1 MRLKCDLRQ
10 WGGASLLRPIKW
22 RIAYLSGA
30 APCSVYLAAPC
41 STSMREPLQREGVLS
56 AAVMLVSGT
65 FSTVIMKTEYA
76 VRSSGTATCLD
87 PQTGEQ
93 TTLCPFTKPWFGVLQ
108 MKVAMALCLAF
119 LYVRQCSQHRQYL
132 ETPVLRMRKGGRRY
146 VNATPSEQE
155 MAAIKRKY
163 AGHAEAENKVDALKR
178 KYQPLRNGDA
188 NEQSPLLAPRL
199 LGGEEDQ
206 QGRVSL
212 RTMAAIALP
221 SMLDLLQTVLSN
233 VGLLWISSSVY
244 QMARG
249 SIIIFSAFFSVR
261 LMGKKLYGYHYASIW
276 IVMLAVALVGYA
288 GVGHHAHATAAD
300 DDDSVNAVLGLF
312 FIISAQILCAL
323 QIVVEE
329 HMMLALNVSP
339 MLLVGFEGLWGLVF
353 YIILVP
359 ILTLTP
365 ASGSAFARTW
375 HEDFGDSFVQVANSP
390 TLMGLILAYIVAV
403 GTLNVTGNY
412 VTKHLSAVMR
422 SIAEVGWRSSKASV
436 SSSAAAL
443 TLSVRCFCLSVDVDA
458 SHARRLDAESL
469 RLLRGAVAR
478 LDVARRAVDSVQL
491 VRWVSLLVFRVA
503 SGHPL

>member
-1 MRLKCDLRQ
+1 
-10 WGGASLLRPIKW
+10 
-22 RIAYLSGA
+22 
-30 APCSVYLAAPC
+30 
-41 STSMREPLQREGVLS
+41 MREPLQREGVLS
-56 AAVMLVSGT
+56 AAAMLVSGT

-76 VRSSGTATCLD
+76 VRSHGTATCMD
-87 PQTGEQ
+87 PASGAQ
-93 TTLCPFTKPWFGVLQ
+93 TTLCPFDKPWFGVLQ

-119 LYVRQCSQHRQYL
+119 LYARKCSQHRRYL
-132 ETPVLRMRKGGRRY
+132 ETPVLRMHKGGRRY
-146 VNATPSEQE
+146 VAATPSEEE

-163 AGHAEAENKVDALKR
+163 AGHAGAENKVEALKR
-178 KYQPLRNGDA
+178 KYRPSQTHNNGDA
-188 NEQSPLLAPRL
+188 NEQSPLLGPRL
-199 LGGEEDQ
+199 LGGEQDQ

-212 RTMAAIALP
+212 RTMAAIAVP

-261 LMGKKLYGYHYASIW
+261 LMGKKLYGYHYASIS

-288 GVGHHAHATAAD
+288 GVGHHPNATAAD
-300 DDDSVNAVLGLF
+300 DAESMNAVLGLA
-312 FIISAQILCAL
+312 FIIAAQILCAL

-339 MLLVGFEGLWGLVF
+339 MLLVGLEGLWGLVC

-365 ASGSAFARTW
+365 ATGSAFARTW
-375 HEDFGDSFVQVANSP
+375 HEDFVDSFVQVKNSP
-390 TLMGLILAYIVAV
+390 TLVGLILAYIVAV

-422 SIAEVGWRSSKASV
+422 SIAETLRTLGVWTLSLFVYYVVQWQGAASPGEQWTTYSWLELLGFILMVYGTLAYKQLIHLPGSKLYEAEQREQIRGRTDAIKSPFMGNMHKGQRRVYQEAQV
-436 SSSAAAL
+436 SSLTCIFAFTDSAGKNEL
-443 TLSVRCFCLSVDVDA
+443 
-458 SHARRLDAESL
+458 E
-469 RLLRGAVAR
+469 
-478 LDVARRAVDSVQL
+478 
-491 VRWVSLLVFRVA
+491 
-503 SGHPL
+503 

>member
-1 MRLKCDLRQ
+1 
-10 WGGASLLRPIKW
+10 
-22 RIAYLSGA
+22 
-30 APCSVYLAAPC
+30 
-41 STSMREPLQREGVLS
+41 
-56 AAVMLVSGT
+56 
-65 FSTVIMKTEYA
+65 MKTEYA
-76 VRSSGTATCLD
+76 VRAHGTATCAD
-87 PQTGEQ
+87 PATGAP
-93 TTLCPFTKPWFGVLQ
+93 TTLCPFDKPWFGVLQ

-119 LYVRQCSQHRQYL
+119 LYARKCSQHRQYL
-132 ETPVLRMRKGGRRY
+132 ETPVLRMHKGGRRY
-146 VNATPSEQE
+146 VATAPSEHE

-163 AGHAEAENKVDALKR
+163 AGHAGAESKVDALKR
-178 KYQPLRNGDA
+178 KYRPPQRDGDA
-188 NEQSPLLAPRL
+188 NEQSPLLPPRL

-288 GVGHHAHATAAD
+288 GVGHHLNATAAD
-300 DDDSVNAVLGLF
+300 DAGSTNALLGLC
-312 FIISAQILCAL
+312 FIIAAQILCAL

-365 ASGSAFARTW
+365 ATGSAFARTW
-375 HEDFGDSFVQVANSP
+375 HEDFVDSFVQVKNSP
-390 TLMGLILAYIVAV
+390 TLVALILAYIVAV

-422 SIAEVGWRSSKASV
+422 SIAEVRSV
-436 SSSAAAL
+436 
-443 TLSVRCFCLSVDVDA
+443 
-458 SHARRLDAESL
+458 
-469 RLLRGAVAR
+469 LLLG
-478 LDVARRAVDSVQL
+478 
-491 VRWVSLLVFRVA
+491 
-503 SGHPL
+503 

>member
-1 MRLKCDLRQ
+1 
-10 WGGASLLRPIKW
+10 
-22 RIAYLSGA
+22 
-30 APCSVYLAAPC
+30 
-41 STSMREPLQREGVLS
+41 MREPLQREGALS
-56 AAVMLVSGT
+56 AAAMLVSGT

-76 VRSSGTATCLD
+76 VRSHGTATCVD
-87 PQTGEQ
+87 PASGAQ
-93 TTLCPFTKPWFGVLQ
+93 TTLCPFDKPWFGVLQ
-108 MKVAMALCLAF
+108 MKVAMTLCLAF
-119 LYVRQCSQHRQYL
+119 LYVRKCSQHRRYL
-132 ETPVLRMRKGGRRY
+132 ETPVLRMHKGGRRY
-146 VNATPSEQE
+146 VATAPTEEE

-163 AGHAEAENKVDALKR
+163 AAHAGAENKVDALKR
-178 KYQPLRNGDA
+178 KYRPSHNHHSNADA

-221 SMLDLLQTVLSN
+221 SLLDLLQTVLSN

-261 LMGKKLYGYHYASIW
+261 LMGKKLYGYHYACIW

-288 GVGHHAHATAAD
+288 GVGHHSNATAAD
-300 DDDSVNAVLGLF
+300 DAESTNAVLGLF
-312 FIISAQILCAL
+312 FIIAAQILCAL

-365 ASGSAFARTW
+365 ATGSAFARTW
-375 HEDFGDSFVQVANSP
+375 HEDFVDSFVQVKNSP
-390 TLMGLILAYIVAV
+390 TLIMVILAYIVAV

-422 SIAEVGWRSSKASV
+422 SIAE
-436 SSSAAAL
+436 
-443 TLSVRCFCLSVDVDA
+443 TLRTLGVWMLSLFVYYV
-458 SHARRLDAESL
+458 
-469 RLLRGAVAR
+469 
-478 LDVARRAVDSVQL
+478 VQ
-491 VRWVSLLVFRVA
+491 WQGVA
-503 SGHPL
+503 SPGEQWTAYSWLELLGFVLMVYGTLAYKQLIHLPVSKLYEAEQRDQRRGRGDDIKSPFMGNMHK

>member
-1 MRLKCDLRQ
+1 
-10 WGGASLLRPIKW
+10 
-22 RIAYLSGA
+22 
-30 APCSVYLAAPC
+30 
-41 STSMREPLQREGVLS
+41 MREPLHREGVLS
-56 AAVMLVSGT
+56 AAFMLVSGT

-76 VRSSGTATCLD
+76 VRAHGTATCLD

-93 TTLCPFTKPWFGVLQ
+93 TTLCPFAKPWFGVLQ
-108 MKVAMALCLAF
+108 MKVAMTLCLAF
-119 LYVRQCSQHRQYL
+119 LYTRKCSQHRRYL
-132 ETPVLRMRKGGRRY
+132 ETPVLRMHKGGRRY
-146 VNATPSEQE
+146 VAAAPSEDE
-155 MAAIKRKY
+155 MATIKRKY
-163 AGHAEAENKVDALKR
+163 AGHAGAENKVEALKR
-178 KYQPLRNGDA
+178 KYRHKGDA

-212 RTMAAIALP
+212 RTMTAIALP

-288 GVGHHAHATAAD
+288 GVGHHANAAED
-300 DDDSVNAVLGLF
+300 ADSSNAVLGLV
-312 FIISAQILCAL
+312 FIIAAQILCAL

-353 YIILVP
+353 YVILVP

-365 ASGSAFARTW
+365 AGGSTFARTW
-375 HEDFGDSFVQVANSP
+375 HEDFVDSFVQVSNSP
-390 TLMGLILAYIVAV
+390 TLMVLILAYIVAV

-422 SIAEVGWRSSKASV
+422 SIAETLRTLGVWTLSLFVYYVVQWQGSASPGEQWTTYSWLELLGFV
-436 SSSAAAL
+436 LMVYGTLAYKQLIHLPVAAL
-443 TLSVRCFCLSVDVDA
+443 YKAEQREL
-458 SHARRLDAESL
+458 RRG
-469 RLLRGAVAR
+469 RGEAVK
-478 LDVARRAVDSVQL
+478 SP
-491 VRWVSLLVFRVA
+491 FM
-503 SGHPL
+503 GNMHK

>member
-1 MRLKCDLRQ
+1 MSTVVDIVTRTGSAMKLKWSVCISSNRSSS
-10 WGGASLLRPIKW
+10 ARPLRPI
-22 RIAYLSGA
+22 
-30 APCSVYLAAPC
+30 APRV
-41 STSMREPLQREGVLS
+41 STSESANKMREPASREGVLS
-56 AAVMLVSGT
+56 AAAMLVSGT

-76 VRSSGTATCLD
+76 VRAQGTATCAD
-87 PQTGEQ
+87 PQTGEP
-93 TTLCPFTKPWFGVLQ
+93 TTFCPFAKPWFGVLQ
-108 MKVAMALCLAF
+108 MKVAMTLCLAF
-119 LYVRQCSQHRQYL
+119 LYLRKCTQHRQYL
-132 ETPVLRMRKGGRRY
+132 ETPLLRMHKGGRRY
-146 VNATPSEQE
+146 VASTPSEQE

-163 AGHAEAENKVDALKR
+163 AGHAEAENKVEALKR
-178 KYQPLRNGDA
+178 KYRAPHRNGDA

-199 LGGEEDQ
+199 LGGEEGQ

-212 RTMAAIALP
+212 RTLAAIALP

-288 GVGHHAHATAAD
+288 GVGHHANATPAD
-300 DDDSVNAVLGLF
+300 DADSMNAVLGLF
-312 FIISAQILCAL
+312 FIIASQILCAL

-339 MLLVGFEGLWGLVF
+339 MLLVGLEGLWGLVF
-353 YIILVP
+353 YVILVP

-365 ASGSAFARTW
+365 AGGSAFARTW
-375 HEDFGDSFVQVANSP
+375 HEDFVDSFVQVKNSP
-390 TLMGLILAYIVAV
+390 TLVVLILAYIVAV

-422 SIAEVGWRSSKASV
+422 SIAEVTHASLAGV
-436 SSSAAAL
+436 QRRCSPRLLISI
-443 TLSVRCFCLSVDVDA
+443 TNCCFCLQTLRTLGVWMLSLFVYYVVQWQGSA
-458 SHARRLDAESL
+458 SPGELWTTYSWF
-469 RLLRGAVAR
+469 V
-478 LDVARRAVDSVQL
+478 RAL
-491 VRWVSLLVFRVA
+491 I
-503 SGHPL
+503 